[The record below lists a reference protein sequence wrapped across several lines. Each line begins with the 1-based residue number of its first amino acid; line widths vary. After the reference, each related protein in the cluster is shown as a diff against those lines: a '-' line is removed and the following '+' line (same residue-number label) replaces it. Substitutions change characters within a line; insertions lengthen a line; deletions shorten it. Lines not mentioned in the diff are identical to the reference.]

1 MLVLAVRCESDT
13 LLAALALCDYRA
25 RKALELP
32 EEVLRKTR
40 WRSSLPMS
48 IVLYH
53 RGGAQDFDTC
63 GANST
68 NLLGKYNHNASDLLR
83 IRGHRLALELF
94 SRFPWDLREAT
105 NSNGDDFS
113 VLYATVGL
121 QLYEE
126 ARSFS
131 ELPEHRS
138 AFRQIAE
145 TVTEIGPYI
154 RFIAVALDPNRKP
167 ERDSRALTPG
177 EIHKLVNNYIG
188 VSGGYLGDFSYR
200 THREFYLDLEL
211 DFDPDKLEGTTRL
224 RFTKILSEATP
235 EVQARIL
242 QGILDNTLVQI
253 GSLRS

>member
-1 MLVLAVRCESDT
+1 
-13 LLAALALCDYRA
+13 
-25 RKALELP
+25 
-32 EEVLRKTR
+32 
-40 WRSSLPMS
+40 MS

-53 RGGAQDFDTC
+53 GGGARDFNVSE
-63 GANST
+63 ANST
-68 NLLGKYNHNASDLLR
+68 DRLGKYKHNASDLLR

-94 SRFPWDLREAT
+94 SRFPWEMLDAT
-105 NSNGDDFS
+105 NDFNDDFS

-121 QLYEE
+121 QQYEE

-131 ELPEHRS
+131 ESPEHKA

-145 TVTEIGPYI
+145 TVTEIGTYI

-200 THREFYLDLEL
+200 SHREFYLDLDL
-211 DFDPDKLEGTTRL
+211 DFNPANLGGTTRQ
-224 RFTKILSEATP
+224 RFIQILSEAAP
-235 EVQARIL
+235 EAKPGFCKEYWIDTQWTQPPYER
-242 QGILDNTLVQI
+242 
-253 GSLRS
+253 RSFTTKSVDGFVG